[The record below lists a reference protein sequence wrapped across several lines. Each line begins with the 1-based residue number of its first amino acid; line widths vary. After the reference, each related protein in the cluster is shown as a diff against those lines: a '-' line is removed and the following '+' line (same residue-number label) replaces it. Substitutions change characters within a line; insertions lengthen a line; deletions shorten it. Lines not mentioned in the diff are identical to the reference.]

1 MSNSYS
7 IVLLKGETDNDSYMG
22 IIKEGKPGLE
32 WYKGNK
38 EEGLKV
44 ISEDNVIDLIKMGKI
59 DPSMKKLIKDLSK
72 GLYLKEG
79 NEKNFKKVDNFI
91 LMLEKVNGKLVG
103 DITDVNMGDP
113 SPAPTS
119 NNNKPQATNMKL
131 DPNSAYVIAKNEDK
145 IYVGEIK
152 ERRPDLQWYKGDI
165 KEGKVFINRDNVF
178 DLIEMKEIEPK
189 HAEDFEYALCYNR
202 KQKDCE
208 DNKLANG
215 LYLKETGKKAELEKV
230 ENFTIN
236 FNEGKGYIA
245 DKSYLNLLT
254 ENEKPSPREEQNNVN
269 VFRSIGN
276 ALRTLKPLF
285 R

>member
-1 MSNSYS
+1 MPNLYS
-7 IVLLKGETDNDSYMG
+7 IVLYKGETDNDSYMG
-22 IIKEGKPGLE
+22 IIKEGRPGLE

-44 ISEDNVIDLIKMGKI
+44 ISEDNVFDLIKMGKI
-59 DPSMKKLIKDLSK
+59 DPSMKKLIKDLGK

-91 LMLEKVNGKLVG
+91 IMIEKVNGKLVG
-103 DITDVNMGDP
+103 DITDVNVNME
-113 SPAPTS
+113 APTS
-119 NNNKPQATNMKL
+119 NNNKPQATMKL
-131 DPNSAYVIAKNEDK
+131 DPNSAYVIVKNEDK

-152 ERRPDLQWYKGDI
+152 ERRPDLQWYKGNI

-208 DNKLANG
+208 DNKLADG

-230 ENFTIN
+230 VDFSIN
-236 FNEGKGYIA
+236 FKEGKGYIA
-245 DKSYLNLLT
+245 DKTYLNEN
-254 ENEKPSPREEQNNVN
+254 ENEKPSQSPKEGQNI
-269 VFRSIGN
+269 FRSFGN
-276 ALRTLKPLF
+276 ALRSLKPLF